1 MNSGQTGQNLAYA
14 EVMSTWQVQTAK
26 QRFSEVLREAEA
38 GVPQFITRHGKEVA
52 VIIDID
58 DYRASHAP
66 KRTFWEHLNAIPRI
80 DDGEIDLMELIGPR
94 QIEDLRDPFE
104 DWTDEDFD
112 NLRGRDA

>member
-1 MNSGQTGQNLAYA
+1 
-14 EVMSTWQVQTAK
+14 MSTWQVQTAK

-58 DYRASHAP
+58 DYRSSHEP
-66 KRTFWEHLNAIPRI
+66 KRDFKAFLESMPLP
-80 DDGEIDLMELIGPR
+80 DDIDLMELIGPR

-112 NLRGRDA
+112 NLPGHDT